1 MFQNKLT
8 VFCLAMRI
16 ILTYVKVL
24 AKVVVPITGE
34 KYFKWKQTDI
44 AIIWVFSMI
53 SYEILQWQLL
63 A

>member
-1 MFQNKLT
+1 
-8 VFCLAMRI
+8 MRI

-44 AIIWVFSMI
+44 AKIWVFSMI